1 MVETYFHLM
10 WISPYIVNFGVVTC
24 LVTSSTWMEVR
35 RFRLPQLLWKLEELD
50 LSSITAI
57 KVKNLGGSYSNEEGF
72 CSYFRMVE
80 HGLNYEFLNI
90 NLFWKFLSV
99 GRSSRCFHARH
110 PSYIGIAF
118 MDLDDTMDELE
129 IVQFLVHHH
138 ALFSPLG
145 LIYSTSIHSVHIG
158 PILSTSV
165 LFGPFY
171 PLWSYSVQFVHF
183 DPI

>member
-1 MVETYFHLM
+1 M

-24 LVTSSTWMEVR
+24 LVTSSTRMEVR

-90 NLFWKFLSV
+90 NLF
-99 GRSSRCFHARH
+99 
-110 PSYIGIAF
+110 
-118 MDLDDTMDELE
+118 
-129 IVQFLVHHH
+129 
-138 ALFSPLG
+138 
-145 LIYSTSIHSVHIG
+145 
-158 PILSTSV
+158 
-165 LFGPFY
+165 
-171 PLWSYSVQFVHF
+171 
-183 DPI
+183 

>member
-1 MVETYFHLM
+1 
-10 WISPYIVNFGVVTC
+10 
-24 LVTSSTWMEVR
+24 
-35 RFRLPQLLWKLEELD
+35 
-50 LSSITAI
+50 
-57 KVKNLGGSYSNEEGF
+57 
-72 CSYFRMVE
+72 
-80 HGLNYEFLNI
+80 
-90 NLFWKFLSV
+90 
-99 GRSSRCFHARH
+99 
-110 PSYIGIAF
+110 